1 MATSA
6 ASTASAPHDASS
18 LPKVVRAALVGA
30 PLMGALLVWALS
42 LPSIDLYSLDD
53 YGLTRQLPVG
63 WYAALAVCVVGA
75 ALHACVGSTRWAW
88 AYLLGAVVVLF
99 ATLPLL
105 AEQPHYSWVYKHLG
119 VVRFLEQNHQ
129 VDTSIDIYNR
139 WPGFFAFSAVF
150 GSAGGQLN
158 PVKYAAWSEFVFT
171 TFNLLIL
178 AGIVRAVTGSRR
190 IPVAAALLF
199 VALNWV
205 GQMYYS
211 PQAMTFFCH
220 LVIVWLVVTQL
231 SRDAPGRGGRAV
243 LRLAAR
249 IVRRPQ
255 DPALPAGHRWMPA
268 WVAVLAVIAI
278 HAAVV
283 ASHQLTPYLVVLEVG
298 GLTLLGLVRPR
309 LLVLGLL
316 ALALAYLAPNLDF
329 VKDRF
334 GIFSSPDPFSN
345 IARPS
350 SFEIN
355 PMAGKVWSA
364 RAGQALA
371 VVMLGGTA
379 ISTLVLARRGVGTR
393 ALVLLVLALA
403 PFALVLGQNYGG
415 EVVLRVVL
423 FSSPWC
429 AALIAW
435 ALMDVSR
442 SRWRLP
448 LLGGGAVLASALFV
462 PASFGQEELHSF
474 RPDELRASEHLYAE
488 GRTPAVVM
496 ATTPLGFLPNY
507 GPRYPEFEYA
517 NLLRG
522 NRFRN
527 RSLGAADVPAV
538 AATMEGRA
546 PRGYLVFSTAQNTY
560 ARVSRIT
567 PPGALRS
574 LEAAVARSARFRAWY
589 RGSDARIYELLPR
602 HEVTTRARRHEVT
615 TRARSAKR
623 SAAPVTRQP
632 APPRGTSIRP
642 SPLLPAPS
650 PLLSP
655 PPPPSPPR
663 LRPRAPFYDPG

>member
-18 LPKVVRAALVGA
+18 LPKLARAALVGA
-30 PLMGALLVWALS
+30 PLVGALLVWALS
-42 LPSIDLYSLDD
+42 LASIDLYSLDD
-53 YGLTRQLPVG
+53 YGLTRHLPVG
-63 WYAALAVCVVGA
+63 WYAALAVCVVGTV
-75 ALHACVGSTRWAW
+75 LHACVGSTRWAW
-88 AYLLGAVVVLF
+88 AYLLGVVVVLS

-105 AEQPHYSWVYKHLG
+105 AEQPHYSYLYKHIG
-119 VVRFLEQNHQ
+119 VVRFLEQSHQ

-139 WPGFFAFSAVF
+139 WPGFFALSAVF

-190 IPVAAALLF
+190 IPVAAGLLF

-268 WVAVLAVIAI
+268 WVAILAVLAI

-298 GLTLLGLVRPR
+298 ALTLLGLVRPR

-316 ALALAYLAPNLDF
+316 ALALAYLAPNFDF
-329 VKDRF
+329 VKDNF
-334 GIFSSPDPFSN
+334 GVFSSLDPFSN
-345 IARPS
+345 IERPS
-350 SFEIN
+350 RFGID
-355 PMAGKVWSA
+355 PVAGKLFNERSGRVLTVLMFDGA
-364 RAGQALA
+364 
-371 VVMLGGTA
+371 A
-379 ISTLVLARRGVGTR
+379 ISTLVLARRGLGTR

-403 PFALVLGQNYGG
+403 PFALVFGQSYGG
-415 EVVLRVVL
+415 EIVLRVVL

-435 ALMDVSR
+435 ALMDISR
-442 SRWRLP
+442 SSWRVA
-448 LLGGGAVLASALFV
+448 LLGGGAVVTGALFV
-462 PASFGQEELHSF
+462 PANLGAEELHSF
-474 RPDELRASEHLYAE
+474 QLDELRASEHLYAD

-496 ATTPLGFLPNY
+496 LTTPLGFVPRY
-507 GPRYPEFEYA
+507 GPRYPEFRHTY
-517 NLLRG
+517 LLQG

-527 RSLGAADVPAV
+527 RSLGVADVPDV
-538 AATMEGRA
+538 AATMGSYA
-546 PRGYLVFSTAQNTY
+546 PRGYIVFSTTQNTY
-560 ARVSRIT
+560 ARVFRIT
-567 PPGALRS
+567 APGALGS
-574 LEAAVARSARFRAWY
+574 LEAAIARSVRFRAWY
-589 RGSDARIYELLPR
+589 RGSDTRIYELLPR
-602 HEVTTRARRHEVT
+602 HEVTTR
-615 TRARSAKR
+615 TRSEKR
-623 SAAPVTRQP
+623 SAAPVTRPP
-632 APPRGTSIRP
+632 AAPRGTSIRP

-655 PPPPSPPR
+655 PPPPPSPPR
-663 LRPRAPFYDPG
+663 LRPRAPLYDPG